1 MAAETTT
8 VIIEAGEHSEELI
21 VPVALTDALGEDD
34 ESIAD
39 VVANLAIL
47 GLAQQAHGIVHHTHG
62 EVGEDLE
69 AAEELTLDEFEKRFG
84 QSFAEM
90 TGHQH

>member
-8 VIIEAGEHSEELI
+8 VTIEAGEHSDELT

-34 ESIAD
+34 ESTAEVIT
-39 VVANLAIL
+39 NLALL

-62 EVGEDLE
+62 EVGDDLE
-69 AAEELTLDEFEKRFG
+69 AAEEVTLEQFEQRFG
-84 QSFAEM
+84 QSFGEM